1 MAAADYLITSRCVN
15 LIAQMS
21 TDFGRWLEILE
32 TDQRDLSDFESQQM
46 PVKVNASVG
55 FEEQPKQLQNIRLEE
70 AYQQLTS
77 WKFHS
82 EDDLKEAH
90 QLICAAVTPSAGSYR
105 ATGMGVYRN
114 NKLVHMTA
122 PAGQAGKSIRM
133 LLSWLE
139 KSDEHPLLKAAN
151 FLQQFEF
158 IQPFSVANGCVGRL
172 WFSLILAEWH
182 PAITWLSFEEVF
194 KSNKEEYL
202 DCLRRSVSENDR
214 VPMIEFVLFCLQ
226 KSISETLKVEKDRME
241 EGYGRAPDHLFTS
254 KTLKSSV
261 KSSLLSSDNSSVKGR
276 YSGVST
282 KNMVLKLLNEQPDW
296 SAARVAE
303 VLNISSR
310 AVEKHISKLK
320 EHGLLVRKGS
330 ARGGYWR
337 VTTEIAEQ
345 LSLPTEWNE

>member
-1 MAAADYLITSRCVN
+1 MAAPDYLITSRCVN
-15 LIAQMS
+15 LVAQIS
-21 TDFGRWLEILE
+21 TDFGRWLAFLE
-32 TDQRDLSDFESQQM
+32 SDSNDLADFKEQQM
-46 PVKVNASVG
+46 PLKVLASVG
-55 FEEQPKQLQNIRLEE
+55 FEEQPKQLQKIRLED
-70 AYQQLTS
+70 AYKKLME
-77 WKFHS
+77 WRFDS
-82 EDDLKEAH
+82 ENDLKNAH

-122 PAGQAGKSIRM
+122 PAGQAGKSVRA
-133 LLSWLE
+133 LLTWLE
-139 KSDEHPLLKAAN
+139 QSDEHPLLKAAI

-182 PAITWLSFEEVF
+182 PAIAWLSFEEAF
-194 KSNKEEYL
+194 KVNKDEYL
-202 DCLRRSVSENDR
+202 DCLRRSISDNDR
-214 VPMIEFVLFCLQ
+214 VPLVEFILQCLQ
-226 KSISETLKVEKDRME
+226 LTISRTLEDEKGKARPYGEET
-241 EGYGRAPDHLFTS
+241 YSA
-254 KTLKSSV
+254 TLINEPPGGSD
-261 KSSLLSSDNSSVKGR
+261 KSSLFGSVNGSDKTG

-282 KNMVLKLLNEQPDW
+282 RNMVLRLLNEQPEW

-320 EHGLLVRKGS
+320 EKGLLIRKGS

-337 VTTEIAEQ
+337 VTSEIEEQ
-345 LSLPTEWNE
+345 LSLPEWR